1 METVWDSRS
10 QPDGGVVRG
19 RPEIWAIAGA
29 IGPEEG
35 RVRAEADLAPR
46 PKPGP
51 VAPPDVVR
59 PTDCEL
65 HSVGALPYIILAR
78 RPDLRGRDAG
88 ADEEGAAGHGLVPLA
103 RTLLSRSM
111 GGCPQ

>member
-51 VAPPDVVR
+51 VAPPDVVDYF
-59 PTDCEL
+59 P
-65 HSVGALPYIILAR
+65 HGVAVG
-78 RPDLRGRDAG
+78 GHDAG
-88 ADEEGAAGHGLVPLA
+88 GVRVGECRAHVEAAVRVCLPMYG
-103 RTLLSRSM
+103 
-111 GGCPQ
+111 